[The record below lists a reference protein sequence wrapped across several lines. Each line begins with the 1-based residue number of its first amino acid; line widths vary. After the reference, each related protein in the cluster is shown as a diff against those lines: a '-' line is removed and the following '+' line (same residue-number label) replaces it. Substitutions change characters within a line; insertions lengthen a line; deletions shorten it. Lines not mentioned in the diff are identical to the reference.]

1 MEQEA
6 LHDFY
11 HELLAEV
18 RARSGSEG
26 RFAADSFFEIVT
38 EELVELGELEA
49 ADRAHHEARALRV
62 DGYGGDP
69 SANGELTIIVSEFE
83 QGEGVPQTLTARE
96 MRDRLKNGR
105 NFIEH
110 ALDAEWRGM
119 INDSSP
125 GAALAAL
132 IADSWKSIHTIR
144 IVLISNRPLS
154 TRVKTID
161 DEALHGKPVT
171 HFVWD
176 LSRLFELRSSG
187 SARERI
193 GIDLIKEFGA
203 GIPALRVAVQDNL
216 YEGYL
221 AAIGGEMLATLFKRY
236 GARLLEQNVRVFL
249 QARGTVNRGIRDTIR
264 DNPDRF
270 FAYNNGIT
278 ATAGSIELRNTQFGC
293 EIVRIEDL
301 QIVNGGQTTSSL
313 HAALGSPQAGRN
325 LGRISVQM
333 KLSVLRPGDIETMVP
348 LISRYA
354 NSQNKVSEADF
365 DSNHQYHLH
374 MKAHSERALAPRPQ
388 GSLQQTKWFF
398 ERARGQYEDQRNQ
411 LTASK
416 WKAFQAE
423 HPKDQVL
430 TKTDVAKFDMVWRQL
445 PHIVSRGAQKNFKEF
460 MDYIKKEWDRDSAQF
475 HADYFKRLVAK
486 AIVFRH
492 AEQLISNAPW
502 YAGGYRANIVAYSIA
517 RVAKAIADV
526 GRVPDFDA
534 VWASQRVGSDLGQLL
549 REVAKPVSQTLQVA
563 PLYKSNVSE
572 WAKDE
577 KCWHAVTERIE
588 VSPAL
593 VLKCSLAKCAFADVD
608 SDAKR
613 DQVVLSGAEAT
624 IEVVKRGASAW
635 QNLLRWSS
643 GRPFLT
649 PKERQIVEY
658 AADPSKSLSE
668 KQAPLALEAWDKA
681 RKSGWNG

>member
-1 MEQEA
+1 
-6 LHDFY
+6 
-11 HELLAEV
+11 
-18 RARSGSEG
+18 
-26 RFAADSFFEIVT
+26 
-38 EELVELGELEA
+38 
-49 ADRAHHEARALRV
+49 
-62 DGYGGDP
+62 
-69 SANGELTIIVSEFE
+69 
-83 QGEGVPQTLTARE
+83 
-96 MRDRLKNGR
+96 
-105 NFIEH
+105 
-110 ALDAEWRGM
+110 
-119 INDSSP
+119 
-125 GAALAAL
+125 
-132 IADSWKSIHTIR
+132 
-144 IVLISNRPLS
+144 
-154 TRVKTID
+154 
-161 DEALHGKPVT
+161 
-171 HFVWD
+171 
-176 LSRLFELRSSG
+176 
-187 SARERI
+187 
-193 GIDLIKEFGA
+193 
-203 GIPALRVAVQDNL
+203 
-216 YEGYL
+216 
-221 AAIGGEMLATLFKRY
+221 
-236 GARLLEQNVRVFL
+236 
-249 QARGTVNRGIRDTIR
+249 
-264 DNPDRF
+264 
-270 FAYNNGIT
+270 
-278 ATAGSIELRNTQFGC
+278 
-293 EIVRIEDL
+293 
-301 QIVNGGQTTSSL
+301 
-313 HAALGSPQAGRN
+313 
-325 LGRISVQM
+325 
-333 KLSVLRPGDIETMVP
+333 
-348 LISRYA
+348 
-354 NSQNKVSEADF
+354 
-365 DSNHQYHLH
+365 
-374 MKAHSERALAPRPQ
+374 
-388 GSLQQTKWFF
+388 
-398 ERARGQYEDQRNQ
+398 
-411 LTASK
+411 
-416 WKAFQAE
+416 
-423 HPKDQVL
+423 
-430 TKTDVAKFDMVWRQL
+430 
-445 PHIVSRGAQKNFKEF
+445 